1 MNQHHQFMQLAID
14 LANENIENGGGPF
27 GAVVVC
33 NGQLVGS
40 GVNQVTNHND
50 PTAHAEVLAIRS
62 ASGYLK
68 RFDLSDCVLYT
79 TCEPCPMCLG
89 AVYWARIP
97 LVYFGNTR
105 KDAATI
111 GFDDDFIYRE
121 LSLPLEQRSVRMLPF
136 LGEEAFKTFQAWQ
149 AKSDKIRY

>member
-1 MNQHHQFMQLAID
+1 MQHNQFMRVAIE
-14 LANENIENGGGPF
+14 LANENIQSGGGPF

-33 NGQLVGS
+33 KGEVVGT
-40 GVNQVTNHND
+40 GVNQVTIHND
-50 PTAHAEVLAIRS
+50 PTAHAEVIAIRS
-62 ASGYLK
+62 ASKHLN

-97 LVYFGNTR
+97 HVFYGNTR
-105 KDAATI
+105 KDAANI

-121 LSLPLEQRSVRMLPF
+121 LSLPIKERSVLMQPL
-136 LGEEAFKTFQAWQ
+136 LGAEAIATFKAWQ
-149 AKSDKIRY
+149 LKSDKTEY